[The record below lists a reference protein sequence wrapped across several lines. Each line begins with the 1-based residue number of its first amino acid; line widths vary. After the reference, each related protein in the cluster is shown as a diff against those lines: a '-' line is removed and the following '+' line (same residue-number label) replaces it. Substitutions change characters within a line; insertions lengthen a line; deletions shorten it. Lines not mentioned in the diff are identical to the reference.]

1 MIKNTHKILS
11 YGWRSGFD
19 EIVFITRH
27 IRYLKYISAITAHL
41 CDIDV
46 SF

>member
-11 YGWRSGFD
+11 YGWRSGSD
-19 EIVFITRH
+19 EIVSRH